1 MSIKIKMILVIVA
14 TLFLLLLGNLATQYL
29 ISETNKTLSQVI
41 NVNGEKLALL
51 NQLKNTSDEREIQ
64 LLNLVLLDE
73 DEEGY
78 DEKMAQGDK
87 VLKETATKVFNVFER
102 LNKIEL
108 NPEEAKIYEE
118 LRANVSSANA
128 SFGSFMT
135 AIDEGF
141 RDEAIVIMQEEFR
154 PKYKAFADIVEHF
167 RDYEI
172 AQNTAAIESLYAEQ
186 EKSEVYRW
194 GGFAVIV
201 VLFSLIGL
209 VVTRGLMRPIKAMEN
224 TMQKISQTGE
234 LKHRIEVYGK
244 DELAITSRAVNG
256 LLENI
261 SGSVFAVNAVLK
273 EVSKG
278 KFDEE
283 VSLELKGDFLLMKN
297 EVNNSVGQIRSVM
310 DMLEITAH
318 NFRAGKL
325 EVHREES
332 VELEGKFA
340 DVLFDLER
348 SSINIK
354 SSLASIAKTLK
365 HLSKGDFSVRSEADV
380 RGDFIPLK
388 ESLNVT
394 LNDLESFVDEVAVVQ
409 AAISEGDLTK
419 TVNGKYS
426 GKMAVLKDSLNS
438 SARNTAIMVGKVG
451 AIAQSVVGG
460 VQGLAEGNT
469 KISNRVQE
477 QAAALEETSASM
489 EEMTSAVRQNAD
501 NAIHAKNKTTDASQQ
516 LEAGLVTMQKAL
528 NSMTEMSEASQKIN
542 DITTLIDGIAFQ
554 TNLLALN
561 AAVEAARAGEHGRGF
576 AVVAGEVRNLAGKS
590 AEAAGE
596 IKQLIEN
603 SVKISEQS
611 GLYVGQTSE
620 ALTAINSTMLEVSD
634 MVADI
639 AGTSEEQARGVE
651 QVNSAILSMDEMTQK
666 NAVIVQSAAES
677 SNSLLGDA
685 DILKGQVNLFTID
698 TTISNRMAKLIHSK
712 TAAHFEKMIEAHL
725 AWKGKIR
732 AYVEGV
738 DIGVTYEAATDHTAC
753 MLGKWYYAEGQ
764 QLMHLPQMVQL
775 GDEHMQMHQG
785 IKTVMDA
792 KSVDD
797 IVSVEE
803 GLSAVDKQS
812 EKVVELLYQLIDEL
826 A

>member
-1 MSIKIKMILVIVA
+1 MSIKIKMILGIVA

-201 VLFSLIGL
+201 VLFSLIGF

-224 TMQKISQTGE
+224 TMQKICQTGE